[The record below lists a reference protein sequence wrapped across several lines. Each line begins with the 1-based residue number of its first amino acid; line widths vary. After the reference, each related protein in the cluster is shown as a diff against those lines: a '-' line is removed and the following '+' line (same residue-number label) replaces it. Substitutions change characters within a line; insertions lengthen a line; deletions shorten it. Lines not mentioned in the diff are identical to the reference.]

1 MAMKWFQKKK
11 DKVMDK
17 IGEISGKESKNSPEN
32 ELRTTQVN
40 ISNNREK
47 ANDIITALKNINIY
61 GINKNKH
68 FNEGEEQITQE
79 ERKKVE
85 KTIGWAVAKLNEP
98 IIISRDIYKFD
109 EVLEDAANA
118 INTAIEEDLPNTLN
132 WASTV
137 LFIGLSKLRSSIA
150 SGDNAKDDAYY
161 ESILEYANGLKNII
175 EVSKKYDRNDKSLKH
190 HWNMQNN
197 KSEEIEQKKKEL
209 REITSSEKGMSTVN
223 EIKRYAHNPSGMSE
237 EAHRLKREY
246 DTLHRLQANVAEI
259 CITIITE
266 EAQSTGLLTQI
277 DSIRIQ
283 LSQIP
288 YVEDPDLEAR
298 IKRSEDFYREG
309 LRKKQE
315 EIANLNSMYETHL
328 SKLKVLGNS
337 RVIQNGMATVIN
349 TINELEEEAEKEAI
363 TKYEDLMEAKAA
375 IERRKRSAEKIKALN
390 KEIEKAVQ
398 ENDNIFIEL
407 QENIAENE
415 NTNVET
421 QENVETVY
429 EEDYEG

>member
-1 MAMKWFQKKK
+1 MAIKWFQKKK
-11 DKVMDK
+11 DKVIEKMQ
-17 IGEISGKESKNSPEN
+17 GGGTSSPEAQQREIQEN
-32 ELRTTQVN
+32 LSE
-40 ISNNREK
+40 NRENAK
-47 ANDIITALKNINIY
+47 GIIEALQTINIY

-68 FNEGEEQITQE
+68 FNDGDEQITPE

-85 KTIGWAVAKLNEP
+85 KTIRWAIAKLNEP
-98 IIISRDIYKFD
+98 LIISRNIYKFD
-109 EVLEDAANA
+109 EVLKSAADSLN
-118 INTAIEEDLPNTLN
+118 IAIEEDLPNTLN

-137 LFIGLSKLRSSIA
+137 LYIGLSKLRNAIA
-150 SGDNAKDDAYY
+150 TGDNASDDAYY
-161 ESILEYANGLKNII
+161 ESMLEYANSLKNII

-190 HWNMQNN
+190 HWSMQNK
-197 KSEEIEQKKKEL
+197 KSEEVEQKKKEL
-209 REITSSEKGMSTVN
+209 REITNSDKGMSIVN
-223 EIKRYAHNPSGMSE
+223 EIKRNAHNPSGMSE
-237 EAHRLKREY
+237 EAHSLKREY

-266 EAQSTGLLTQI
+266 EAQSTVLLTQI

-337 RVIQNGMATVIN
+337 RVIQNGMANVVN
-349 TINELEEEAEKEAI
+349 TINELEEEAEKSAL
-363 TKYEDLMEAKAA
+363 TKYEDLMEARAA
-375 IERRKRSAEKIKALN
+375 IERRRKSAERIKALN
-390 KEIEKAVQ
+390 KDIEKAIE
-398 ENDNIFIEL
+398 EN
-407 QENIAENE
+407 ENINIILNEDIEENK

-421 QENVETVY
+421 ETNVETVY
-429 EEDYEG
+429 EEDYE